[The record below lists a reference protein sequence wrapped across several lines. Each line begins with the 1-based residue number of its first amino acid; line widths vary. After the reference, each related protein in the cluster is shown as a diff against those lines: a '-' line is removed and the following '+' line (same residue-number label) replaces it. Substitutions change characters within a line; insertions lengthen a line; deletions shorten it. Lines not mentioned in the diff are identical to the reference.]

1 MVPPIP
7 LLTLVLAPQVPSLG
21 CSVVWEEA
29 DNPPA
34 LLEEPG
40 TLRAPSST
48 PSLSICI
55 GCHLGLS
62 ANRAGATHSS
72 AAFGQQVLETGEERG
87 GGDTGQA
94 GGSTGLFPA
103 LLHHF
108 IFSISPFLICLYLAI
123 SGHPFLSF
131 HLTRKEKVIRYYF
144 LVEET
149 SL

>member
-72 AAFGQQVLETGEERG
+72 AAFGQQVLETG
-87 GGDTGQA
+87 DTKMNNTE
-94 GGSTGLFPA
+94 S
-103 LLHHF
+103 
-108 IFSISPFLICLYLAI
+108 
-123 SGHPFLSF
+123 
-131 HLTRKEKVIRYYF
+131 LTF
-144 LVEET
+144 
-149 SL
+149 

>member
-7 LLTLVLAPQVPSLG
+7 LLTSVLAPQVPSLG
-21 CSVVWEEA
+21 CSVVWEQA

-40 TLRAPSST
+40 TLRAPNST
-48 PSLSICI
+48 PSLSIYD

-62 ANRAGATHSS
+62 ANRTGATHSS
-72 AAFGQQVLETGEERG
+72 AAFGQQVLETGEETG
-87 GGDTGQA
+87 GRDTGQA
-94 GGSTGLFPA
+94 GGSTDLFPA
-103 LLHHF
+103 LYHL

-123 SGHPFLSF
+123 SDHPFLSF
-131 HLTRKEKVIRYYF
+131 HPVRKEKVIRYYF